1 MATMIYCLLGNVF
14 ENLKY
19 RNWVIPNIVVDLS
32 HQVAHFVWNALCLM
46 IINAGALRIQLHA
59 EHFPLPVYRI
69 TVVHHKSQ
77 ITPALTHQALPDN
90 NQRVMRWFVIWS
102 DWLLVRYDEIKADVA
117 SILTQNTI
125 QACVTFQCYFFSRK
139 PVLRGV
145 SFSVPPGETYA
156 LVGPSG
162 AGKSSIIRLL
172 FRFYDIIDGQIII
185 DGQNI
190 AHVSL

>member
-1 MATMIYCLLGNVF
+1 M
-14 ENLKY
+14 K
-19 RNWVIPNIVVDLS
+19 
-32 HQVAHFVWNALCLM
+32 
-46 IINAGALRIQLHA
+46 INAGALRRQLDTEQA
-59 EHFPLPVYRI
+59 SLPVYRI
-69 TVVHHKSQ
+69 TVVHHKSSQ

-90 NQRVMRWFVIWS
+90 NQRLIRWFVIWS
-102 DWLLVRYDEIKADVA
+102 DWLPVRYDEIKADVV

-125 QACVTFQCYFFSRK
+125 QVCVTCQCYFFSRK

-190 AHVSL
+190 AHVSLVAMSLPLVCSIYPCDLNYIHVFK

>member
-1 MATMIYCLLGNVF
+1 MSRRMKLVYLP
-14 ENLKY
+14 Y
-19 RNWVIPNIVVDLS
+19 NIS
-32 HQVAHFVWNALCLM
+32 CVA
-46 IINAGALRIQLHA
+46 
-59 EHFPLPVYRI
+59 
-69 TVVHHKSQ
+69 
-77 ITPALTHQALPDN
+77 
-90 NQRVMRWFVIWS
+90 
-102 DWLLVRYDEIKADVA
+102 
-117 SILTQNTI
+117 
-125 QACVTFQCYFFSRK
+125 FQCNFFSRK

>member
-1 MATMIYCLLGNVF
+1 MIYYLLGNVF

-19 RNWVIPNIVVDLS
+19 RNWVIPKIVIGHKS
-32 HQVAHFVWNALCLM
+32 QQVAHFMWNALSLM
-46 IINAGALRIQLHA
+46 KINAGALRRHLDTDQA
-59 EHFPLPVYRI
+59 SLPVYRI
-69 TVVHHKSQ
+69 TVVHHKSSQ
-77 ITPALTHQALPDN
+77 ITPAFKHQALPDN

-102 DWLLVRYDEIKADVA
+102 DWLLVRYDEIKADVI

-125 QACVTFQCYFFSRK
+125 QVCVTFQCYLFSRK